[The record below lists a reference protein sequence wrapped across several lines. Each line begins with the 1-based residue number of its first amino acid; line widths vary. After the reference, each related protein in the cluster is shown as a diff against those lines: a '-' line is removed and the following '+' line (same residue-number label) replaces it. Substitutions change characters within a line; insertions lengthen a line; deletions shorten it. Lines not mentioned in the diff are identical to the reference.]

1 MWCVGGAELED
12 EVGVGLC
19 DGHGVSARFGG
30 DVEVWVWKGSP
41 SRGFGGN
48 WSQGCGSR
56 RLWK

>member
-30 DVEVWVWKGSP
+30 DVEVWVWKGVP
-41 SRGFGGN
+41 AGIWRELESRM
-48 WSQGCGSR
+48 
-56 RLWK
+56 